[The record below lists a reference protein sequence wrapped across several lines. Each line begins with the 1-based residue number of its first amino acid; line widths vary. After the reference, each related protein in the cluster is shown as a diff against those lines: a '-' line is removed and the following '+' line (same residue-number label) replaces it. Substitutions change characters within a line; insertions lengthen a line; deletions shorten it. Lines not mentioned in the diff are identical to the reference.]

1 GYIEGEIR
9 IGGYPKVQETYA
21 RISAYCEQTD
31 IHSPMITVEE
41 SVMYSAWLRL
51 PTEINKHQRLEFV
64 AEVLQMIE
72 LDEIKDALVGI
83 PHASG
88 ISPEQRKRL
97 TIAVELV
104 SNPSIIFMDEPT
116 SGLDARAAAIVMRV
130 VKNIVNTKRT
140 IVCTIHQPSIDIFE
154 AFDELILM
162 KRGGQMVYSG
172 ELGQHSS
179 RLIEY
184 FEGIPGVPKIKENHN
199 PATWMLEVTST
210 SVEAQLGIDFALIYK
225 ESHLYKRNK
234 EIVKSQSLP
243 AQGSE
248 KLQFST
254 PFPQNGWEQLKACLW
269 KQHLSYWRSPKYNL
283 ARLAFTI
290 SSSSFYGALLWQ
302 KGQNLCSSVLPFIST
317 QRTIVYRERFARMY
331 SSWAYSVAQVIIEI
345 PYIFLEAVLFLTI
358 TYPAVNFY
366 GSAYKVFWYFYTVF
380 CTLLYY
386 KYLGMM

>member
-1 GYIEGEIR
+1 
-9 IGGYPKVQETYA
+9 
-21 RISAYCEQTD
+21 
-31 IHSPMITVEE
+31 
-41 SVMYSAWLRL
+41 
-51 PTEINKHQRLEFV
+51 
-64 AEVLQMIE
+64 
-72 LDEIKDALVGI
+72 
-83 PHASG
+83 
-88 ISPEQRKRL
+88 
-97 TIAVELV
+97 
-104 SNPSIIFMDEPT
+104 
-116 SGLDARAAAIVMRV
+116 V

-154 AFDELILM
+154 AFDEVINWQTHIN
-162 KRGGQMVYSG
+162 GGQMVYSG

-225 ESHLYKRNK
+225 ESHLYKYIMFLLCRRNK
-234 EIVKSQSLP
+234 EIVQSQSLP

-302 KGQNLCSSVLPFIST
+302 KGQNL
-317 QRTIVYRERFARMY
+317 
-331 SSWAYSVAQVIIEI
+331 
-345 PYIFLEAVLFLTI
+345 
-358 TYPAVNFY
+358 
-366 GSAYKVFWYFYTVF
+366 
-380 CTLLYY
+380 
-386 KYLGMM
+386 